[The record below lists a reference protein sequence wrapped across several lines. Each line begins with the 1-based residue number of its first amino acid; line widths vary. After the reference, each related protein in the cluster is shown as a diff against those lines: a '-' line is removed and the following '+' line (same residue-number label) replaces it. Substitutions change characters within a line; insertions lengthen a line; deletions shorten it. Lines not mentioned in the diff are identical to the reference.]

1 MNKRDIFARTELLLG
16 EEAMERMA
24 RAKVIVFGVGGVG
37 SWCAEGLVRSGV
49 EHLTI
54 VDPDCVGVTNVNR
67 QLMATTKTVGQV
79 KVDALKERL
88 LTINPS
94 AEINPDASI
103 QALQSKFTPETAAE
117 FDLTGYDYIIDAI
130 DTLKNKIFLIL
141 EADKSGATFFSSMGA
156 ALKTDPTRVRVTGFW
171 DVRNDPLARMLR
183 KRIRQGKIL
192 PQNNFPCV
200 YSEELKENKGAAQ
213 GPASEIDSQ
222 KAQINGAAVP
232 VTATFGF
239 TRASLVINDI
249 CSKAS
254 S

>member
-1 MNKRDIFARTELLLG
+1 MSKRSIFARTELLLG
-16 EEAMERMA
+16 GEAMKRLAGVE
-24 RAKVIVFGVGGVG
+24 VIVFGVGGVG
-37 SWCAEGLVRSGV
+37 SWCAEGLVRSGI

-54 VDPDCVGVTNVNR
+54 VDPDCVGETNVNR
-67 QLMATTKTVGQV
+67 QLMATTATIGLP
-79 KVDALKERL
+79 KVEVLKARL
-88 LTINPS
+88 Q
-94 AEINPDASI
+94 EINPDAQI
-103 QALQSKFTPETAAE
+103 TALQAKFTPETAAE
-117 FDLTGYDYIIDAI
+117 FNLSGYDYIIDAI

-141 EADKSGATFFSSMGA
+141 QADASGAKFFSSMGA

-183 KRIRQGKIL
+183 KRIRQGKVL

-200 YSEELKENKGAAQ
+200 YSEELQENKGVEE

-239 TRASLVINDI
+239 TLASLVINDV
-249 CSKAS
+249 CLTVS
-254 S
+254 